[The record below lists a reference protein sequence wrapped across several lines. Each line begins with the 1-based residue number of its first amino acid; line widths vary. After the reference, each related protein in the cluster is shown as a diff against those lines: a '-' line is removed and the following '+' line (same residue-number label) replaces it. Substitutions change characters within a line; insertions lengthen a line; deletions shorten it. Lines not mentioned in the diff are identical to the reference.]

1 VPVGTTDWLADLL
14 GPNIYDSGTLIQ
26 PNTNDLNFIGPT
38 ISYNPAT
45 RQVDIVITSGAGST
59 LVVANILALSAV
71 DDLALSDGAIAA
83 MASVKDLW
91 WLDKTSTLATDGI
104 TVINTEKAND
114 VAHRP
119 VCRRRRER
127 RQRRSSAAKP

>member
-45 RQVDIVITSGAGST
+45 RQIDIVVTSGAGST

-83 MASVKDLW
+83 IRRARW
-91 WLDKTSTLATDGI
+91 PST
-104 TVINTEKAND
+104 E
-114 VAHRP
+114 
-119 VCRRRRER
+119 
-127 RQRRSSAAKP
+127 